1 MNLKRYYHTLKYL
14 RPVQVLYQL
23 KYRLIPLRK
32 VISSF
37 NNLPGRQVNKPLTF
51 ISFID
56 KPVSYLGNNK
66 FEFLNLEHSF
76 ENRKIDWTFEKY
88 GKLWTYNL
96 NYMDYLLQPGIRKE
110 TGLQF
115 INEFIQ
121 SLPDNLTGL
130 EPYPTSLRNINW
142 IKFFSKHA
150 VNDEELNAVLYK
162 QYEILSKRLEYH
174 LLGNHLLENAFSLL
188 FGAFYF
194 SNKRLYTIAKK
205 LLKQEL
211 NEQILS
217 DGGHFELSPMY
228 HQIILDR
235 LLDSV
240 NLLQNNERF
249 DNQQDLLNLLQ
260 QKAISM
266 LGWLSNMT
274 FHNGDIPLFND
285 STTGIAPTSNQLFDY
300 ADRLKINKKKSPTK
314 LSSSGYRRYN
324 GKNYE
329 CIIDVGTV
337 GPDYIPGH
345 AHADM
350 LNFVLYVKNEPFIVD
365 TGISTYEKNEIRE
378 RERSTISHNTVMVNG
393 MNQSDV
399 WGGFRVGKRAKIS
412 ILNGNKDYLV
422 AEHNGFKPVTHRR
435 EFNFSREKIII
446 NDYLNISSNATCFLH
461 FNNSVKAKI
470 SDDKIICNNS
480 LIIKLKGYNEFHLER
495 FDLPKGYNL
504 FKKSTRLVVDFDK
517 ELITEIYFSNENII
531 LN

>member
-1 MNLKRYYHTLKYL
+1 MKLIRYYHTLKYL
-14 RPVQVLYQL
+14 KPVQVFYQI

-32 VISSF
+32 VVGGF
-37 NNLPGRQVNKPLTF
+37 KNLTSRQVSKPLTF
-51 ISFID
+51 IPFIE
-56 KPVSYLGNNK
+56 KPVSYLGYNK
-66 FEFLNLEHSF
+66 FEFLNIEHSF
-76 ENRKIDWTFEKY
+76 KKENIDWALNKY

-96 NYMDYLLQPGIRKE
+96 NYMDYLLQPGIKKE
-110 TGLQF
+110 DGLQL
-115 INEFIQ
+115 INEFIK
-121 SLPDNLTGL
+121 SLPQNLTGL

-194 SNKRLYTIAKK
+194 SDEKLYDKANKLIQAE
-205 LLKQEL
+205 LK
-211 NEQILS
+211 EQILS

-240 NLLQNNERF
+240 NLLQNNEQF
-249 DNQQDLLNLLQ
+249 SGQEKLLNFIQ

-266 LGWLSNMT
+266 LGWLNNMT
-274 FHNGDIPLFND
+274 FSNGDIPHFND
-285 STTGIAPTSNQLFDY
+285 STTGIAPTSKQLFDY
-300 ADRLKINKKKSPTK
+300 ADRLKIIKKKSPTK

-329 CIIDVGTV
+329 CIVDVGTV

-378 RERSTISHNTVMVNG
+378 RERSTISHNTVTING

-399 WGGFRVGKRAKIS
+399 WGGFRVGKRAKIQ
-412 ILNGNKDYLV
+412 IIEDKKYYVIG
-422 AEHNGFKPVTHRR
+422 EHNGFKPVIHKR
-435 EFNFSREKIII
+435 EFKFSREKIII
-446 NDYLNISSNATCFLH
+446 KDYLNISSNATCFLH
-461 FNNSVKAKI
+461 FDEGVKAKI
-470 SDDKIICNNS
+470 SDDKIICNDTI
-480 LIIKLKGYNEFHLER
+480 IIKLKGYNGFSLEEFS
-495 FDLPKGYNL
+495 LPQGYNK
-504 FKKSTRLVVDFDK
+504 FKKSTKVVINFDK
-517 ELITEIYFSNENII
+517 ELITEINCSNENII